1 MVLLVEEFETLRLM
15 DKEGLS
21 QEECGTYMNISRTTV
36 QQIYALARKKV
47 ATALTDGLPLKIEGG
62 EYQLCDGRQEHC
74 RFAGCRKRRCGYRQL
89 SQEEELK

>member
-1 MVLLVEEFETLRLM
+1 MILLVEEFETLRLI

-21 QEECGTYMNISRTTV
+21 QEECGTYMDVSRTTV

-62 EYQLCDGRQEHC
+62 EYQLCNGRQERC
-74 RFAGCRKRRCGYRQL
+74 RFAGCGKHRCAYRQVL
-89 SQEEELK
+89 QEEEQK